1 MICTNSSEEGGM
13 ANATLAY
20 PEPLKA
26 DTQTITV
33 VVETPQ
39 GRRGKYKFDQ
49 QGHFFRISKLLPA
62 GSVFPY
68 DFGFIPGT
76 KAEDGDP
83 IDVLLLMEEPTFPGC
98 VTEARLI
105 GVIEAEQTE
114 DGAKQ
119 PERND
124 RLVAVATSSI
134 EHRDLHTLREMKPE
148 LLKQLEAF
156 FCQLQSARG
165 QAIPHRGDPWP
176 QAGGAVDQKGNAAGQ
191 TQRVMPLTELRSDF
205 GPDSFRQ
212 WPVSFEARRAAI
224 PQTREVQPPVDHR

>member
-39 GRRGKYKFDQ
+39 GRRGKYKFDE
-49 QGHFFRISKLLPA
+49 QGRFFRISKLLPA

-156 FCQLQSARG
+156 FVNYNQLEGKQFRIVGIRGPQQAARVIKK
-165 QAIPHRGDPWP
+165 A
-176 QAGGAVDQKGNAAGQ
+176 
-191 TQRVMPLTELRSDF
+191 M
-205 GPDSFRQ
+205 
-212 WPVSFEARRAAI
+212 RRAK
-224 PQTREVQPPVDHR
+224 RKG